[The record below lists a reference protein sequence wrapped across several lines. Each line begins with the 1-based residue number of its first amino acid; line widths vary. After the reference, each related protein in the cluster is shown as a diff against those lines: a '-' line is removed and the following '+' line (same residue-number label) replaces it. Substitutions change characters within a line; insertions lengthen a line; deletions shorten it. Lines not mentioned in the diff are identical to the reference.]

1 MVENRTPLISQ
12 PPGSSTVAE
21 SGFQTPVMD
30 ENSTKLTSQPSG
42 STTAADRLDVQR
54 RRIIRQALAMRSPY
68 IPYDDK
74 TLFNCSADVKELYNA
89 VIAHGRRSTR
99 RQVSDD
105 SPIVVSYEKYFVSL
119 NELACSMNPCG
130 ELRTTV
136 MELGIESIML
146 RKDKK
151 LKKIVMPLRVAV
163 SFSCLISFFSP
174 TQLKHFFIKH
184 S

>member
-1 MVENRTPLISQ
+1 M
-12 PPGSSTVAE
+12 
-21 SGFQTPVMD
+21 
-30 ENSTKLTSQPSG
+30 
-42 STTAADRLDVQR
+42 RL
-54 RRIIRQALAMRSPY
+54 PY

-99 RQVSDD
+99 RQASDD
-105 SPIVVSYEKYFVSL
+105 SPIVVSYKKYFVSL

-136 MELGIESIML
+136 MELDIESIML
-146 RKDKK
+146 RKDRK

-163 SFSCLISFFSP
+163 SLSVSNVFFSSI
-174 TQLKHFFIKH
+174 TT
-184 S
+184 

>member
-1 MVENRTPLISQ
+1 
-12 PPGSSTVAE
+12 
-21 SGFQTPVMD
+21 
-30 ENSTKLTSQPSG
+30 
-42 STTAADRLDVQR
+42 
-54 RRIIRQALAMRSPY
+54 MRSPY

-99 RQVSDD
+99 RQASDD

-130 ELRTTV
+130 ELRTTI
-136 MELGIESIML
+136 MELGIES
-146 RKDKK
+146 RKDMK

-163 SFSCLISFFSP
+163 SLSVSNVFFSSI
-174 TQLKHFFIKH
+174 TT
-184 S
+184 